1 MITGIVLIFI
11 LGYVCI
17 ALEHKIKIDKAAFA
31 LLMCGIIWTVL
42 SIFSGDAD
50 IEGEL
55 VSYLGDTCETLIFL
69 IGAMTIV
76 DLIDMHGGFSIITDH
91 ITTREKRRLMWL
103 LAFITFFMSA
113 VLDNMTTTIIMVMVL
128 RRLISDRHERWIFT
142 GVIVIAA
149 NSGGAWS
156 PIGDVTTIMLWMRGN
171 VTAGALS
178 GYLLL
183 PCLVSLIIPTAFASR
198 MVKGHVTHVADAVA
212 ADALPEGV
220 GPRFSRSVLIG
231 GILGLLFVPVF
242 KSLTGLPPY
251 MGMMISL
258 SVLWVCTEIAYDRKR
273 GIEESIKNRVAKV
286 VKHIDMPTILFF
298 LGILMAVSGLQ
309 YAGVLSDAAHFLDT
323 HVHEAFSI
331 ATAVG
336 ILSSVVDNVPLVAA
350 CMGMYPVADPAA
362 IAAAADPSYMAAFA
376 ADGTFWLMLAYCVGV
391 GGSLLIIG
399 SAAGVV
405 AMGLEKID
413 FAWYFRRITLLAL
426 LGYIAGVVV
435 ILVEHILVGIG

>member
-156 PIGDVTTIMLWMRGN
+156 PHRRRHDN
-171 VTAGALS
+171 HAL
-178 GYLLL
+178 
-183 PCLVSLIIPTAFASR
+183 
-198 MVKGHVTHVADAVA
+198 DARQRHGRSPVGLSA
-212 ADALPEGV
+212 A
-220 GPRFSRSVLIG
+220 
-231 GILGLLFVPVF
+231 
-242 KSLTGLPPY
+242 
-251 MGMMISL
+251 
-258 SVLWVCTEIAYDRKR
+258 
-273 GIEESIKNRVAKV
+273 
-286 VKHIDMPTILFF
+286 
-298 LGILMAVSGLQ
+298 AVSCVAHNT
-309 YAGVLSDAAHFLDT
+309 YGVRLAYGQGPCDACGRCGGGGCAPPRASGR
-323 HVHEAFSI
+323 VSA
-331 ATAVG
+331 
-336 ILSSVVDNVPLVAA
+336 AA
-350 CMGMYPVADPAA
+350 C
-362 IAAAADPSYMAAFA
+362 
-376 ADGTFWLMLAYCVGV
+376 L
-391 GGSLLIIG
+391 
-399 SAAGVV
+399 
-405 AMGLEKID
+405 
-413 FAWYFRRITLLAL
+413 
-426 LGYIAGVVV
+426 
-435 ILVEHILVGIG
+435 

>member
-156 PIGDVTTIMLWMRGN
+156 PIGDVTL
-171 VTAGALS
+171 
-178 GYLLL
+178 
-183 PCLVSLIIPTAFASR
+183 SLI
-198 MVKGHVTHVADAVA
+198 
-212 ADALPEGV
+212 
-220 GPRFSRSVLIG
+220 
-231 GILGLLFVPVF
+231 
-242 KSLTGLPPY
+242 
-251 MGMMISL
+251 
-258 SVLWVCTEIAYDRKR
+258 
-273 GIEESIKNRVAKV
+273 
-286 VKHIDMPTILFF
+286 HI
-298 LGILMAVSGLQ
+298 
-309 YAGVLSDAAHFLDT
+309 
-323 HVHEAFSI
+323 
-331 ATAVG
+331 
-336 ILSSVVDNVPLVAA
+336 
-350 CMGMYPVADPAA
+350 
-362 IAAAADPSYMAAFA
+362 
-376 ADGTFWLMLAYCVGV
+376 
-391 GGSLLIIG
+391 
-399 SAAGVV
+399 
-405 AMGLEKID
+405 
-413 FAWYFRRITLLAL
+413 
-426 LGYIAGVVV
+426 
-435 ILVEHILVGIG
+435 